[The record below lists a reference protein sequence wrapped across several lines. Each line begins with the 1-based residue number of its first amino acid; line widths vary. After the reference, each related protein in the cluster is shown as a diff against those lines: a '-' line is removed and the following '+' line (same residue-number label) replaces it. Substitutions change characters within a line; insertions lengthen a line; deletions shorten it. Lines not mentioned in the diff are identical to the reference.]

1 MESEQSQN
9 FNERLSQWVANQGFW
24 FQIRYSMTGSGTA
37 GTAVFHL
44 MRLGSRLLI
53 FLLIIAVGGWIY
65 LLKTTDSAKFS
76 DDIEKKLKSG
86 LFASETE
93 LKGFS
98 RSQGELTINRLT
110 CQGGD
115 ETFFTSLEARD
126 IHCKMGLLDGVV
138 GQWDTGAVSIARLD
152 MELRAGADD
161 AESAQML
168 SKALFNVPQKILV
181 NTLEVADASLQW
193 GYSERTRGS
202 IENSDLKIQRQGGGW
217 KMSFRGGRFSQN
229 WLRRLE
235 IVSLVISCD
244 TDGIL
249 FEKAELRGG
258 GGTLDFSG
266 LKVTGGERP
275 LIEGN
280 AKICSLPLASILPA
294 ALRNFVDGSISGNF
308 KVSGSTNS
316 PEGVGFEGTTT
327 LEGQDTLTLR
337 DRIYLL
343 KALSGVDYV
352 RNYHRVDFNEGSLH
366 IKTTAGGMVVTNV
379 NLKANE
385 LLTLAGDMSVRLP
398 TPEETK
404 AALEKDAETGGA
416 PIFDGD
422 DPVLDEVG
430 SKKVDDKDFTLRRAA
445 MAAKRAKEGGSKN
458 EAGQLSKRL
467 ELNSDG
473 RQLQAQASERL
484 SKTLRYEGSFD
495 ISILPD
501 AFDTAP
507 KLLAHYPVD
516 KETGRIPIKVPIE
529 GGIYEITLK
538 QGEDIYQ
545 LREGGTR

>member
-24 FQIRYSMTGSGTA
+24 FQIRYSMAGSGTA
-37 GTAVFHL
+37 GTAMFHL
-44 MRLGSRLLI
+44 MRLASRLLI
-53 FLLIIAVGGWIY
+53 FLLILAVGCWIY

-76 DDIEKKLKSG
+76 NGIEKNLKAG

-126 IHCKMGLLDGVV
+126 IHCKMNLLDGVV

-168 SKALFNVPQKILV
+168 SKALFNVPQTILV

-202 IENSDLKIQRQGGGW
+202 IENSDLKIQRQGAGW
-217 KMSFRGGRFSQN
+217 KMSFKGGKFSQN

-244 TDGIL
+244 AEGII
-249 FEKAELRGG
+249 FEKAELRGE

-280 AKICSLPLASILPA
+280 AKIRSLPLTSILPA

-308 KVSGSTNS
+308 KVTGSTNS

-352 RNYHRVDFNEGSLH
+352 RNYRRVDFNEGSLH

-379 NLKANE
+379 NLKAKD
-385 LLTLAGDMSVRLP
+385 LFTLAGNMSVRLP

-404 AALEKDAETGGA
+404 AALEKDTETGGA

-422 DPVLDEVG
+422 DPVVDEVG
-430 SKKVDDKDFTLRRAA
+430 SKKVDDKDFSLRRAA
-445 MAAKRAKEGGSKN
+445 MAAKRAKEGRSQN
-458 EAGQLSKRL
+458 EAGQLSERL

-516 KETGRIPIKVPIE
+516 KETGRISIKVPIE

-545 LREGGTR
+545 LRQGGNR